1 MEPDI
6 KLVPSIEI
14 PDKVLADKFGAEMLK
29 VPDVERLI
37 ELLLGTT
44 ADEIVT

>member
-6 KLVPSIEI
+6 KLVPSIEM

-29 VPDVERLI
+29 VPDEERLI

-44 ADEIVT
+44 AEEIVI